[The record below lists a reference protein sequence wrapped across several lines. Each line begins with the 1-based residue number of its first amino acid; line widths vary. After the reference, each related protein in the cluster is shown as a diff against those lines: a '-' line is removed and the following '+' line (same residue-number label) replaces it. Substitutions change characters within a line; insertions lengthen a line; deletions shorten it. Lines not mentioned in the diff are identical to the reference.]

1 MQLNCIATYEY
12 GYLEEALEYK
22 YNEDFKYIFFD
33 LYKDMIKEFI
43 EGHQEDAD
51 GGEDFKEINISN
63 LSWESIQDVR
73 DEVIDYVTN
82 AYHFTEIISN
92 ILDKKYDYKKIVHFE
107 ENYQAETYTFYV
119 SDLVITDK
127 KELLDLIADNF
138 KELSLSLEEIR
149 EHLTIKFL

>member
-82 AYHFTEIISN
+82 AYHFTEIICN
-92 ILDKKYDYKKIVHFE
+92 ILEKKYNYQKVVYFE
-107 ENYQAETYTFYV
+107 ENCRKDTYIF
-119 SDLVITDK
+119 
-127 KELLDLIADNF
+127 LLT
-138 KELSLSLEEIR
+138 R
-149 EHLTIKFL
+149 